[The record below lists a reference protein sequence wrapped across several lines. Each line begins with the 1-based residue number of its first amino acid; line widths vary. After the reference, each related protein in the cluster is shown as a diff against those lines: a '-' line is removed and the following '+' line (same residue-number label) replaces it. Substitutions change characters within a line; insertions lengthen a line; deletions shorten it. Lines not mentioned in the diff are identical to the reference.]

1 DLNEIVE
8 GMNKLLKRLIG
19 EDIEVQ
25 TELADGLSPIKV
37 DPAQIEQVLLNLA
50 VNARDAMPQGGTLT
64 IRTANV
70 NLRNGHS
77 FGSPDLAPGKY
88 AMLTFGDTGKGIDR
102 AVIDRI
108 FEPFFTTKEAGKGT
122 GLGLATVFGIIKQS
136 GGHISVTSEIGN
148 GAIFTIWL

>member
-1 DLNEIVE
+1 LLIRRPPSSTLFPYTTLFRSFGRKQILAPKIVDLNEIVE

-19 EDIEVQ
+19 EDIEFQ

-50 VNARDAMPQGGTLT
+50 VNARDAMPQGGRLT

-102 AVIDRI
+102 TVIDRI
-108 FEPFFTTKEAGKGT
+108 FEPFFTTKE
-122 GLGLATVFGIIKQS
+122 
-136 GGHISVTSEIGN
+136 
-148 GAIFTIWL
+148 